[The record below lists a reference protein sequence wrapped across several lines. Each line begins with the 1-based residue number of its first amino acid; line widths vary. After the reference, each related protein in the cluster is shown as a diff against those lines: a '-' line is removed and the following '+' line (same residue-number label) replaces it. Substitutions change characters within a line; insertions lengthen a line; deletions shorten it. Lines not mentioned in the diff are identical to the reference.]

1 MIENYD
7 SKRKEEIIRRI
18 ENLTDEQFQRFMNL
32 LTQQY
37 QESVPH
43 EQVSRPA

>member
-1 MIENYD
+1 MIEKYD

-18 ENLTDEQFQRFMNL
+18 ENLTDEQFKMFIDL